1 MVRRFVTEELD
12 PHVEEWEA
20 AEHVPLHDLF
30 GRLAELG
37 LLGLEYESAY
47 GGQEAEHAFTAGLA
61 RELERGELTWDVD
74 QLRRLAESAQDGD
87 LANVRAAL
95 GDAEDSR

>member
-1 MVRRFVTEELD
+1 MLPRLLMLEE
-12 PHVEEWEA
+12 EQ
-20 AEHVPLHDLF
+20 
-30 GRLAELG
+30 RLAAL
-37 LLGLEYESAY
+37 
-47 GGQEAEHAFTAGLA
+47 EAEHAFTAGLA
-61 RELERGELTWDVD
+61 GELERGELTWDVD